1 MALKM
6 IPPKIPD
13 SVFETMGTVV
23 GFAASLLIALQIHAE
38 LGRQGPS
45 TLSISYVGGFMLI
58 FLFWTVYGLRFK
70 RIAIWLTNGTA
81 TVLQATLLAI
91 TLFR

>member
-1 MALKM
+1 M
-6 IPPKIPD
+6 ILRKIPD
-13 SVFETMGTVV
+13 SVFEATGTVV
-23 GFAASLLIALQIHAE
+23 GFAASMLIALQIQAE
-38 LGRQGPS
+38 LGRESRS

-70 RIAIWLTNGTA
+70 RIAMWLTNGTA

>member
-1 MALKM
+1 M
-6 IPPKIPD
+6 ILSKIPD
-13 SVFETMGTVV
+13 SVFEATGTVV
-23 GFAASLLIALQIHAE
+23 GFAASLLIAIQIHAE
-38 LGRQGPS
+38 LVRESQS
-45 TLSISYVGGFMLI
+45 TLSICYVGGFMLI

-70 RIAIWLTNGTA
+70 RLAIWLTNGTA